1 MKKIIPIILSAI
13 SFTAFSQNSKF
24 SLKYNYGLNL
34 ALNSELI
41 GVCTDCNANAI
52 GTVGNLELE
61 YKISTSE
68 SLGFGVTMA
77 KNKKTSTTVVAWDI
91 YPAVVESNLEKKST
105 FFEVYY
111 KKDLLDTKKFFI
123 IGGIGLMDVY
133 SHEKTSRSAYND
145 KLLSEPGLTF
155 GIEYYLLKKLNF
167 EFGIHSKIYW
177 TPFNDGIQNIGIA
190 PVIKYNF

>member
-1 MKKIIPIILSAI
+1 MRKTLIITI
-13 SFTAFSQNSKF
+13 SFLSISLLAQNSKY

-34 ALNSELI
+34 ALNPDLI
-41 GVCTDCNANAI
+41 GVCMDCNANTI

-77 KNKKTSTTVVAWDI
+77 KNKKTSTTVAGDI
-91 YPAVVESNLEKKST
+91 YPAVVEYNLEKKST
-105 FFEVYY
+105 FFELYY
-111 KKDLLDTKKFFI
+111 KKDALNTKKFFI

-133 SHEKTSRSAYND
+133 SQEKTGNSAYNH
-145 KLLSEPGLTF
+145 KLLSEPGITF
-155 GIEYYLLKKLNF
+155 GVEYYVIKKLNF
-167 EFGIHSKIYW
+167 EIGIHSKIYW

>member
-1 MKKIIPIILSAI
+1 MKKLFFLSITLLSI
-13 SFTAFSQNSKF
+13 SIFSQNSKF

-77 KNKKTSTTVVAWDI
+77 KNKKTSTTVAGDI
-91 YPAVVESNLEKKST
+91 YPAVVEYNLEKKST

-133 SHEKTSRSAYND
+133 SQEKTGHSSDNH
-145 KLLSEPGLTF
+145 KLLSEPGITF
-155 GIEYYLLKKLNF
+155 GVEYYLLKKLNF
-167 EFGIHSKIYW
+167 EFGIHSKIFW

>member
-1 MKKIIPIILSAI
+1 MKKLFFLSITLLSI
-13 SFTAFSQNSKF
+13 SLFSQNSKF

-77 KNKKTSTTVVAWDI
+77 KNKKTSTTVTGDI
-91 YPAVVESNLEKKST
+91 YPAVVEYNLEKKST

-133 SHEKTSRSAYND
+133 SQEKTGHSSDNH
-145 KLLSEPGLTF
+145 KLLSEPGITF
-155 GIEYYLLKKLNF
+155 GVEYYLLKKLNF
-167 EFGIHSKIYW
+167 EFGIHSKIFW